1 MYKGTSYWN
10 TITNLKQSQDGEN
23 RELDPDD
30 GSEGWEEAEVISR
43 TESTATNEERSLDD
57 EKPEGERKGF
67 VRNAQ
72 EDECELSQDTRR
84 E

>member
-10 TITNLKQSQDGEN
+10 ANTKLTQSQDVEN
-23 RELDPDD
+23 RELDLDD

-43 TESTATNEERSLDD
+43 TETTATNGERSLDD
-57 EKPEGERKGF
+57 EKPEGEKKDF
-67 VRNAQ
+67 VRDAQ
-72 EDECELSQDTRR
+72 EDECELSQDTWR

>member
-10 TITNLKQSQDGEN
+10 ANTKLTQSQDVEN
-23 RELDPDD
+23 RELDLDD

-43 TESTATNEERSLDD
+43 TETTATNGERSLDD
-57 EKPEGERKGF
+57 EKPEAEKKDF
-67 VRNAQ
+67 VRDAQ
-72 EDECELSQDTRR
+72 EDECELSQDTWR

>member
-10 TITNLKQSQDGEN
+10 ANTKLTQSQDVEN
-23 RELDPDD
+23 RELDLDD

-43 TESTATNEERSLDD
+43 TETTATNGERSLDD
-57 EKPEGERKGF
+57 EKPESEKKDF
-67 VRNAQ
+67 VRDAQ
-72 EDECELSQDTRR
+72 EDECELSQDTWR

>member
-10 TITNLKQSQDGEN
+10 ANTKLTQSQDVEN
-23 RELDPDD
+23 RELDLDD

-43 TESTATNEERSLDD
+43 TETTATNGERSLDD
-57 EKPEGERKGF
+57 EKSEGEKKDF
-67 VRNAQ
+67 VRDAQ
-72 EDECELSQDTRR
+72 EDECELSQDTWR